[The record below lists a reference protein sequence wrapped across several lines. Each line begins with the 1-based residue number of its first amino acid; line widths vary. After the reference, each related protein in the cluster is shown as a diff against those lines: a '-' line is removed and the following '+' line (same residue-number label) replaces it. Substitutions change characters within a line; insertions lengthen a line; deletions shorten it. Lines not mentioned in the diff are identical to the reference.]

1 MKFGICNEIFQGWS
15 IDDTFDRA
23 AKAGYDVV
31 EIAPFTVAKS
41 VTDI

>member
-31 EIAPFTVAKS
+31 EIAP
-41 VTDI
+41 